1 MFNLDF
7 DVVTKTDRLP
17 LLFDREFDFL
27 PIHLCLGKWSLSE
40 SIDRYIQE
48 YKEKASESYSLIRPG
63 KIIEDPQSFA
73 NDSAPVI
80 SLLLYICSQAEEI
93 GSLDLRPHNP
103 IPQKTKKGT
112 KIFVAGNAKTWN
124 VGQRIG
130 VALRKAY
137 SHLEANEQGQDVL
150 GAVNGPMCAVPIGTD
165 LEWDQ
170 EINDEGGKIGQ
181 QIIVILFYIGYLL
194 YRLMFLIMM
203 LYQQLF
209 TQ

>member
-1 MFNLDF
+1 L
-7 DVVTKTDRLP
+7 L

-48 YKEKASESYSLIRPG
+48 YKEKASESYSLIGPG

-137 SHLEANEQGQDVL
+137 SHLEANEQGTGHTGSSKRPHVRRAHWH
-150 GAVNGPMCAVPIGTD
+150 GFRMGPRV
-165 LEWDQ
+165 
-170 EINDEGGKIGQ
+170 NDEGSKIPADNRNF
-181 QIIVILFYIGYLL
+181 ILHWLPPIPINVSDYDALPTVIYPIKNL
-194 YRLMFLIMM
+194 
-203 LYQQLF
+203 
-209 TQ
+209 